1 MRRGVPLFGL
11 GYALLSF
18 VAILALAAMAES
30 LLDLWRYQRP
40 EETGLHPWT
49 LAAPSVARVSLFLP
63 VVLGMVSLMAFKRDL
78 VSEKVLLQAIAVTVL
93 VQTAFTIFV
102 VVAGILPMVVTI
114 VGAGNLFGGSPT
126 V

>member
-93 VQTAFTIFV
+93 VQTALTIFV
-102 VVAGILPMVVTI
+102 VVAGILPVVVTI
-114 VGAGNLFGGSPT
+114 VGAG
-126 V
+126 